1 MQQIEPNVTDNP
13 FSLSNIRTINSN
25 GENQSVKNSKI
36 NDEELNNDGEIYS
49 QKDDNSYSDDDDMS
63 STSFVSDTDE

>member
-13 FSLSNIRTINSN
+13 FSLSNIRGINSN
-25 GENQSVKNSKI
+25 GEHQSAKNLKI

-49 QKDDNSYSDDDDMS
+49 QKDDNSSSSDDDMS